1 MKPPLV
7 KICGFT
13 EPGDAQHAVLAGVDL
28 LGLNFHAE
36 SVRAVDFLTAKLIA
50 QVARRT
56 FNPRRRGFKPAIVAV
71 FVNPPSELV
80 EGVLREIQP
89 DLLQFHGDETPAE
102 CSRYEHPFI
111 KGVRLESHTN
121 IDTIEAYITSKS
133 KTFLIDAF
141 SRQSYGGTG
150 QRISLD
156 LAKRALERGKGFLAG
171 GLTSDNVAEV
181 IRQVQPYG
189 VDVASGVESR
199 PGKKSQRLMH
209 NFVRAVHSAYDVL
222 PEE

>member
-13 EPGDAQHAVLAGVDL
+13 EPQDARHAVLAGVDL

-50 QVARRT
+50 QVARQT
-56 FNPRRRGFKPAIVAV
+56 FNPQRRGFKPAIVAV

-80 EGVLREIQP
+80 EGVLRDIQP
-89 DLLQFHGDETPAE
+89 DLLQFHGDESPAE
-102 CSRYEHPFI
+102 CSRYGHPFI
-111 KGVRLESHTN
+111 KAIRLKNHHNVDSIES
-121 IDTIEAYITSKS
+121 YITSKS
-133 KTFLIDAF
+133 KTFLVDTYSPLSF
-141 SRQSYGGTG
+141 GGTG

-156 LAKRALERGKGFLAG
+156 LAKRALGRGKGFLAG
-171 GLTSDNVAEV
+171 GLTADNVGH
-181 IRQVQPYG
+181 IIQQVNPYG

-199 PGKKSQRLMH
+199 PGKKSQTLMH
-209 NFVRAVHSAYDVL
+209 SFVREVHSAYDVVP
-222 PEE
+222 PE